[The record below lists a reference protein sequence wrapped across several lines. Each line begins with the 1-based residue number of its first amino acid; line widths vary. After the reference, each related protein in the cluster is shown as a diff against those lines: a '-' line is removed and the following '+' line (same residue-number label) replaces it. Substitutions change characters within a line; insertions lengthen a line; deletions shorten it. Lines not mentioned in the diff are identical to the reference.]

1 MQFELYTD
9 KTVAQCMSAVTERL
23 AAKGTAS
30 RPEMDG
36 WVEKGG
42 RFSMAVTTQ
51 IAKRFPRKTRLT
63 ATVEREKGV
72 TIIRGSVPDGVSRE
86 GQAIIFGAFLTIGLI
101 LLSGGDAL
109 LALLAIALGAALY
122 IPLQGDA
129 VNSAILLKEVRSILS
144 AKEKP
149 LTKKSASASKS
160 AARTTRTR
168 PQSSRPSRS
177 KSSSS
182 TRSKSR

>member
-1 MQFELYTD
+1 MQFELYTE

-63 ATVEREKGV
+63 ATVERERGV

-86 GQAIIFGAFLTIGLI
+86 GQAIIFGAFLAIGLI

-109 LALLAIALGAALY
+109 LALLAVALGAALY

-149 LTKKSASASKS
+149 PKKTSASGRTAT
-160 AARTTRTR
+160 RTTRTR
-168 PQSSRPSRS
+168 PQSSRPSQS
-177 KSSSS
+177 KSSKS
-182 TRSKSR
+182 RSKSR